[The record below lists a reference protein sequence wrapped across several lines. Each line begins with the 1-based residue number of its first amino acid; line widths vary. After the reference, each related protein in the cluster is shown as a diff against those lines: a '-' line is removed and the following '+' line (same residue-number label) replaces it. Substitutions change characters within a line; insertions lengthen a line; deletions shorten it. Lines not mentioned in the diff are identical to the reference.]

1 MATQL
6 FTVNRLLQSH
16 ALLMYFVSLLAKIIA
31 KLVWGKERAGL
42 GSAGGLMDN
51 MLGPPPL
58 PHTLMNRWK
67 HRYSISMVEAMYRK
81 ATFLCASFIYA
92 NYARP

>member
-51 MLGPPPL
+51 MLGPPPPL

-67 HRYSISMVEAMYRK
+67 HRYSISMVEAMYVAK
-81 ATFLCASFIYA
+81 PKPTITIATFS
-92 NYARP
+92 